1 MGERLLEPQLKKHW
15 PGGCGGFDDFG
26 SMNLES
32 WENHGKIMKTWKYRK
47 TCENHVNIQEN
58 PLKLELLT
66 GKFDNPGF
74 CWVEFADL
82 FRNLCWE
89 YGWFWGVG
97 SGSAI
102 PSIWKIHVE
111 AWCHVTRHRIIWHA
125 LRDVSPQTIWHW
137 KMLKESHGNPTGN
150 WRNPNKNYKMLEKS
164 NEIRRIIRFFL
175 EISPPE
181 VHTINS

>member
-1 MGERLLEPQLKKHW
+1 
-15 PGGCGGFDDFG
+15 
-26 SMNLES
+26 MNLES
-32 WENHGKIMKTWKYRK
+32 WENHGKIRGKSWENRGKIMKTWKYRK
-47 TCENHVNIQEN
+47 TCHNHVNIQEN

-82 FRNLCWE
+82 FPESLLGIWLILGCGFRISHPKYLENPC
-89 YGWFWGVG
+89 G
-97 SGSAI
+97 SMMT
-102 PSIWKIHVE
+102 
-111 AWCHVTRHRIIWHA
+111 VTRHRIIWHA

-164 NEIRRIIRFFL
+164 NEIRRIIWFFL

-181 VHTINS
+181 VYTINS